1 MFPGA
6 VPLEKETHG
15 GEDVGVFARGPWA
28 HLVHG
33 VHQQVSRARLGCIC
47 IYISTSAYLYMYLYL
62 HIYLQGESKK
72 SGISKKIA
80 ITPLKSIRKGKSW
93 CVSENSA

>member
-33 VHQQVSRARLGCIC
+33 VHQQVSTGRPGCIC
-47 IYISTSAYLYMYLYL
+47 IYILSTSAHLYIYIY
-62 HIYLQGESKK
+62 ISTYLQSYLGHLMSYAACI
-72 SGISKKIA
+72 GPHQGRNPQCA
-80 ITPLKSIRKGKSW
+80 AR
-93 CVSENSA
+93 ARH

>member
-33 VHQQVSRARLGCIC
+33 VHQQVCKGRILSTSISISTYLHLQSYLGHLMSYAACIGPHQGRNPRCSARAR
-47 IYISTSAYLYMYLYL
+47 
-62 HIYLQGESKK
+62 H
-72 SGISKKIA
+72 
-80 ITPLKSIRKGKSW
+80 
-93 CVSENSA
+93 

>member
-33 VHQQVSRARLGCIC
+33 VHQQVSRARLG
-47 IYISTSAYLYMYLYL
+47 YL
-62 HIYLQGESKK
+62 HIIYICISITTYLQSYLGHLMSYAACI
-72 SGISKKIA
+72 GPHQGRNPQCA
-80 ITPLKSIRKGKSW
+80 GR
-93 CVSENSA
+93 ARH

>member
-47 IYISTSAYLYMYLYL
+47 IYILYTSAYLS
-62 HIYLQGESKK
+62 ISTYLQSYLGHLMSYAACI
-72 SGISKKIA
+72 GPHQGRNPQCA
-80 ITPLKSIRKGKSW
+80 GR
-93 CVSENSA
+93 ARH

>member
-33 VHQQVSRARLGCIC
+33 VHQQVSSGRLGYLIYIC
-47 IYISTSAYLYMYLYL
+47 ISTST
-62 HIYLQGESKK
+62 YLQSYLGHLMSYAACIGPHQGRNPQC
-72 SGISKKIA
+72 SGRA
-80 ITPLKSIRKGKSW
+80 RH
-93 CVSENSA
+93 

>member
-47 IYISTSAYLYMYLYL
+47 IYISTSAYLYIC
-62 HIYLQGESKK
+62 IYICISIYRVSQKK
-72 SGISKKIA
+72 VGSQKQW
-80 ITPLKSIRKGKSW
+80 L
-93 CVSENSA
+93 ELL

>member
-47 IYISTSAYLYMYLYL
+47 IYILYTYYHYIHL
-62 HIYLQGESKK
+62 HIYILYLR
-72 SGISKKIA
+72 ICRA
-80 ITPLKSIRKGKSW
+80 T
-93 CVSENSA
+93 SAT